1 MKELNCLRN
10 KLSFF
15 KRIYPFCFYQY
26 KIWMILKDCVNISP
40 TINIAAMIITYST
53 KPVFFKTPSWIL
65 LCILEMYSWKY
76 LLPLGVY
83 CYYIVAFLL
92 YLGTDGGAIL
102 FILYVPSNLVSQWT
116 FVCSGTGCVFLFK
129 LQSKYL
135 WGFFY
140 RIICT
145 SSI

>member
-1 MKELNCLRN
+1 MDDIKR
-10 KLSFF
+10 LS
-15 KRIYPFCFYQY
+15 
-26 KIWMILKDCVNISP
+26 VNISP

-53 KPVFFKTPSWIL
+53 KSVFFKTQSWVL

-76 LLPLGVY
+76 LLPLRVY

-116 FVCSGTGCVFLFK
+116 FVCSGTGYVFLFK
-129 LQSKYL
+129 LVSKYL
-135 WGFFY
+135 WGSFY